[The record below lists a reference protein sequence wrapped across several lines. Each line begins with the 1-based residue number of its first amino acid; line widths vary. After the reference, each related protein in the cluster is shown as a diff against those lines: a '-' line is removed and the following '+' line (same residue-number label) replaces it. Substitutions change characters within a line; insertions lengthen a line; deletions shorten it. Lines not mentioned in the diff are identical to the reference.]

1 MKKLL
6 AFVATAAATAAAVAV
21 PAQAAITKNVRVDDD
36 YFVRVGPKP
45 TVTVK
50 RNDTVKWNWRGEVA
64 HNVVVTKGPQ
74 KFRSKTFVRGSYAR
88 KMTVRGTYQIVCTIH
103 SGMAMKLVVK

>member
-6 AFVATAAATAAAVAV
+6 ALAAATAAAIAV
-21 PAQAAITKNVRVDDD
+21 PAHAAITKNVRVDDD

-50 RNDTVKWNWRGEVA
+50 KNDTVKWIWRGDVV
-64 HNVVVTKGPQ
+64 HNVSVTKGPQ
-74 KFRSKTFVRGSYAR
+74 KFHSKTIVKGSYSR
-88 KMTVRGTYQIVCTIH
+88 KMIVRGTYQIVCTIH
-103 SGMAMKLVVK
+103 PGMAMKLVVK